1 MCNSSFSN
9 TLSFTALI
17 HSLTLQRSLNGS
29 PVPFLP
35 RQNHLSF
42 KIHSKHPRSDLRLLL
57 ERVAV
62 EEEETFRITR
72 QKYTCRVR
80 RGGRT
85 RWKVFNARTIVHRKS
100 SRSGRS
106 WSSKRQEGINS
117 GTVAGCFWPL
127 LLLQLL
133 LLPVLSLSSARL
145 IYSSLCHCL
154 PFFCDFFFISVLL
167 PVFCFRKRQPL
178 IYTPSLH
185 RAGASEGAF
194 AFTHYCR
201 SLCRF
206 CVAPPVLRFFTL
218 SLAPFV
224 VRFFFSPSLP

>member
-1 MCNSSFSN
+1 MHNYIVSSFIFLNLTLIYIYIYIFSIYIRRHAQNHYSVCNSSFSN

-85 RWKVFNARTIVHRKS
+85 R
-100 SRSGRS
+100 
-106 WSSKRQEGINS
+106 
-117 GTVAGCFWPL
+117 
-127 LLLQLL
+127 
-133 LLPVLSLSSARL
+133 
-145 IYSSLCHCL
+145 
-154 PFFCDFFFISVLL
+154 
-167 PVFCFRKRQPL
+167 
-178 IYTPSLH
+178 
-185 RAGASEGAF
+185 
-194 AFTHYCR
+194 
-201 SLCRF
+201 
-206 CVAPPVLRFFTL
+206 
-218 SLAPFV
+218 
-224 VRFFFSPSLP
+224 